1 MVDNEK
7 QSFLKRFKNT
17 VRNRMIS
24 GLLVLVPLGI
34 TVVVLELLFSWTA
47 GFFSPIIAVLLPE
60 DINQFYVK
68 LISIAVFVILI
79 YVVGVITAAVI
90 GKRFLTLGEWAL
102 MKIPIVKS
110 IYSASKQVVEAVS
123 LPSKAAFKAV
133 VIVEFP
139 RQGMKAIGF
148 LTGQMKDERG
158 DVLYKIFIPTTPNPT
173 SGFLEMVRPEETVIT
188 DMPMEEAFKMIMSG
202 GIISPERI
210 NAQKRGQVIVMAAA
224 EEPRDEKKE
233 IA

>member
-1 MVDNEK
+1 MDKKKE
-7 QSFLKRFKNT
+7 SFLKQLQNT
-17 VRNRMIS
+17 LRNRMIS

-34 TVVVLELLFSWTA
+34 TVVVVQLAFSWTA
-47 GFFSPIIAVLLPE
+47 GFLLPV
-60 DINQFYVK
+60 ITTLLPVGSNQYYVK
-68 LISIAVFVILI
+68 FISIVVFIILI
-79 YVVGVITAAVI
+79 YVVGAITTAVI

-148 LTGQMKDERG
+148 LTGQIKDERG
-158 DVLYKIFIPTTPNPT
+158 NVFYKIFIPTTPNPT
-173 SGFLEMVRPEETVIT
+173 SGFLEMVRPQETVIT

-202 GIISPERI
+202 GIISPERF
-210 NAQKRGQVIVMAAA
+210 NAKKEEQVIVMAAA
-224 EEPRDEKKE
+224 EEEPKNEN
-233 IA
+233 A